1 MNKQNEY
8 LYPVNFFY
16 KQNRPWQKK
25 ICRGGNL
32 LAILSDYTNYFII
45 FTLDFC
51 PFFFKSLLY
60 AFSFLAGTLIFAFA
74 WIPLN
79 ALLPTFFRETDL
91 IVILLRFLAFSN
103 ARLRLPEHSYQLQLS

>member
-60 AFSFLAGTLIFAFA
+60 AFSFLAGTLIFAFETNDNEKRNF
-74 WIPLN
+74 PVDFSVYTENLF
-79 ALLPTFFRETDL
+79 LPFYRYG
-91 IVILLRFLAFSN
+91 I
-103 ARLRLPEHSYQLQLS
+103 